1 MNSRAILWQDT
12 LQTEVKS
19 LFDEKDCPIVDFVQT
34 YDEAKRM
41 TETLKTPSC
50 DVEKMRL
57 IDCLTYYQVRVTV

>member
-1 MNSRAILWQDT
+1 M
-12 LQTEVKS
+12 KS
-19 LFDEKDCPIVDFVQT
+19 LFDEKDYCQIVDFVQS
-34 YDEAKRM
+34 YDEAKRL